1 MESSEL
7 SESSDSAV
15 YSDFEFFLPS
25 SDGNFI
31 FLSPDA
37 EPIVCK
43 KHIIKRLD
51 SQDHFVKIVS
61 KIRKSCER
69 SLNKSFV
76 CVL

>member
-43 KHIIKRLD
+43 KHISSNSIHNTILFKL
-51 SQDHFVKIVS
+51 
-61 KIRKSCER
+61 
-69 SLNKSFV
+69 SLKLENPARGA
-76 CVL
+76 